1 MQILLLGRD
10 VDEQNIRDSVLKVI
24 SNEQAM
30 QILEYSMESPR
41 SAYEIS
47 TTCNIPLTQ
56 VYRWVRKLHKLGFVR
71 ISGATN
77 NAGKKYFM
85 YKSKVKTIRVTLD
98 AMPGPKVEIQ

>member
-10 VDEQNIRDSVLKVI
+10 VDEENIRNAVLKII

-30 QILEYSMESPR
+30 KVLEYSMESPR
-41 SAYEIS
+41 SAYDIS
-47 TTCNIPLTQ
+47 TNCNIPLTQ
-56 VYRWVRKLHKLGFVR
+56 VYRWVRKLHKLGFVK

-98 AMPGPKVEIQ
+98 AVPGSKVEIQ

>member
-10 VDEQNIRDSVLKVI
+10 VDQQNMRDAILRII

-30 QILEYSMESPR
+30 QVLEHSIDSPK

-47 TTCNIPLTQ
+47 TACNIPLTQ

-77 NAGKKYFM
+77 KSGKKYFM
-85 YKSKVKTIRVTLD
+85 YQSKIRAINIKLNITSS
-98 AMPGPKVEIQ
+98 PQIEIS